1 MEEEI
6 SVLFK
11 EAYEALNNQDY
22 ERAKKKFD
30 KIMELSRERFP
41 EAYFEACF
49 KLGDVFFE
57 ENNYR
62 GFFKCSMRALKHVY
76 STELYDE
83 GVDRIKHVI
92 YIIKHNEAL
101 PQLAENMD
109 PLLVQMKEHP
119 DLYNFALA
127 VTMLAAGK
135 KEEAREAASAIGDKK
150 LAAILEELFE

>member
-1 MEEEI
+1 METEI
-6 SVLFK
+6 STLFK

-22 ERAKKKFD
+22 ESAKRKFD
-30 KIMELSRERFP
+30 RIMELSRGRFP

-76 STELYDE
+76 GTALYE
-83 GVDRIKHVI
+83 QGVNRMKHVL

-109 PLLVQMKEHP
+109 PLLVQMKERP
-119 DLYNFALA
+119 DLYNFVLA

-135 KEEAREAASAIGDKK
+135 REEAREIASAIGDKK